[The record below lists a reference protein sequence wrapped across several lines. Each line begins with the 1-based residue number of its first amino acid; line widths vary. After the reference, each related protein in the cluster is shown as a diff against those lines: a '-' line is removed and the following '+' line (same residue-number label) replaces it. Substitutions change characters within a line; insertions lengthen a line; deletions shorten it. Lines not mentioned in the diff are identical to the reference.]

1 MTKSELRDKIK
12 TSAKKIWSSKQ
23 KSVDLDMPS
32 SGDLSLDDNAL
43 PILVKFPELK
53 KVLIDLLTKNYNL
66 FVEDVAWI
74 APRPT
79 TFQIE
84 LKNNQLFYIIHTD
97 RSWIAQVEG
106 KKYYLLNLDEEERA
120 AEAIARLLYFTAPEQ
135 PEKEPGEGETPSEE
149 TGETPPEE
157 TGETPEEETP
167 ELPA

>member
-1 MTKSELRDKIK
+1 MTKSELKDKIK
-12 TSAKKIWSSKQ
+12 TLVKQVWSSKQ

-53 KVLIDLLTKNYNL
+53 QVLIDLLTKNYNL
-66 FVEDVAWI
+66 FVEDVSWI

-135 PEKEPGEGETPSEE
+135 PEKEPTGETPSEE
-149 TGETPPEE
+149 VPAGETPPEE
-157 TGETPEEETP
+157 APEEETP
-167 ELPA
+167 EVPA

>member
-1 MTKSELRDKIK
+1 MTKSELKDKIK
-12 TSAKKIWSSKQ
+12 TLVKQVWSSKQ

-32 SGDLSLDDNAL
+32 SGDISLDDNVI
-43 PILVKFPELK
+43 PILIKFPELK
-53 KVLIDLLTKNYNL
+53 QVLIDLLTKNYNL

-135 PEKEPGEGETPSEE
+135 PEKEPGEGETPPEE
-149 TGETPPEE
+149 TGETPPETPE
-157 TGETPEEETP
+157 EAPEEETP
-167 ELPA
+167 EVPA